1 MCVSIKGK
9 LNKTEKNM
17 KYRHVS
23 AYEARLKDRNMQDMP
38 GDERALETMFFFLL
52 RMYPQICGCDIK
64 RV

>member
-1 MCVSIKGK
+1 
-9 LNKTEKNM
+9 M
-17 KYRHVS
+17 KYKHVS

-52 RMYPQICGCDIK
+52 RNHVGEIHK